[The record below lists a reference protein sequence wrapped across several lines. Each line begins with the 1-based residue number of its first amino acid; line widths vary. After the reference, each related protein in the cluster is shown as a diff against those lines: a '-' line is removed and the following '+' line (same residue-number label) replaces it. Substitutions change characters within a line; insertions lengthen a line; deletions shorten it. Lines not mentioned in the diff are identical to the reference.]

1 MEVTYVGKKPY
12 TIDTIIAFSILVLFL
27 IGEITILSIWV
38 VPAFIEGSISL
49 DMFRRVFM
57 QGITFVIG
65 TFIALLIARY
75 VDYRIFR
82 RKEVIYSLLIISVL
96 SLLTVLAIKYASGKP
111 VNRWLLGSSLQP
123 SEFAKIIIV
132 LFASNYIA
140 RKKGLYKNSH
150 IFWSAFVVMFHVVL
164 IYAQPDKGMA
174 IFILFVSAIL
184 FFMGGIAKKVYIPI
198 LIAFGL
204 LGFYILSGGGYV
216 EERINVWLDP
226 AKDPEGKGY
235 QIIRSLI
242 YFQKGGLLGQG
253 IGKGVHKQSYLPELD
268 SDYIFAVIGTEW
280 GFLGTLFVLALYLLI
295 ILRLFFIT
303 AKLKDIFPKLIVLGL
318 TLNFALSVIVNIAMT
333 LNILPPKGIALP
345 LLSYGPSNLLATLIS
360 FGIIG
365 SVYIRHRDELR

>member
-1 MEVTYVGKKPY
+1 MDVTYADKRQY
-12 TIDTIIAFSILVLFL
+12 TIYTLIPLYIFILFL
-27 IGEITILSIWV
+27 VGEITILSIWV
-38 VPAFIEGSISL
+38 VPAFIEGNITFGV
-49 DMFRRVFM
+49 FRRVLM
-57 QGITFVIG
+57 QGITFIVG
-65 TFIALLIARY
+65 SFIALLIARY

-82 RKEVIYSLLIISVL
+82 RKEVIYSLLLISIL
-96 SLLTVLAIKYASGKP
+96 SLSAVILIKYITGKP
-111 VNRWLLGSSLQP
+111 VNRWLFGSSLQP
-123 SEFAKIIIV
+123 SEFVKIVMV

-150 IFWSAFVVMFHVVL
+150 IFWSAFVVMVNVIL

-174 IFILFVSAIL
+174 LFILTVSGIL

-198 LIAFGL
+198 IIAFAL
-204 LGFYILSGGGYV
+204 LGLYIISGGGYV
-216 EERINVWLDP
+216 EKRINVWLNP
-226 AKDPEGKGY
+226 SKDPEGVGY

-280 GFLGTLFVLALYLLI
+280 GFLGTFFVLTLYLLI
-295 ILRLFFIT
+295 IMKLFFMT

-318 TLNFALSVIVNIAMT
+318 TLNFALSVVVNIAMT

-365 SVYIRHRDELR
+365 SVYIRHKHELK

>member
-1 MEVTYVGKKPY
+1 MEVTYIGKKPY
-12 TIDTIIAFSILVLFL
+12 SIDTLIAFSILLLFL

-38 VPAFIEGSISL
+38 VPAFIEGDISL
-49 DMFRRVFM
+49 SVFRRVFM
-57 QGITFVIG
+57 QGITFAIG

-82 RKEVIYSLLIISVL
+82 KKEVIYSLLIISVL
-96 SLLTVLAIKYASGKP
+96 SLLTVLAIKYATGKP

-150 IFWSAFVVMFHVVL
+150 IFWAAFVVMFHAVL

-198 LIAFGL
+198 LITFGL

-242 YFQKGGLLGQG
+242 YFQKGGLFGQG

-318 TLNFALSVIVNIAMT
+318 TLNFTLSVVVNIAMT

-365 SVYIRHRDELR
+365 SVYIRHKDELK